1 MVMLQSNPYQ
11 ALVIRGVLGAIA
23 ALVYALLGA
32 ADVSLTEALMGTMLA
47 VTLYAV
53 AIRSSLVMRLG
64 VIAEETDTV
73 LEQLKTQL
81 QTVLSKRF
89 MRLELVAYSDKQA
102 LQQALI
108 DKDIHAVCI
117 RQDNPETIP
126 YETTIRLP
134 YLYDIFKNE
143 LTAANTILTC
153 IETPKLEEK
162 H

>member
-1 MVMLQSNPYQ
+1 
-11 ALVIRGVLGAIA
+11 
-23 ALVYALLGA
+23 
-32 ADVSLTEALMGTMLA
+32 
-47 VTLYAV
+47 
-53 AIRSSLVMRLG
+53 
-64 VIAEETDTV
+64 
-73 LEQLKTQL
+73 
-81 QTVLSKRF
+81 

-143 LTAANTILTC
+143 LTAVNTILTC

>member
-1 MVMLQSNPYQ
+1 M
-11 ALVIRGVLGAIA
+11 
-23 ALVYALLGA
+23 
-32 ADVSLTEALMGTMLA
+32 
-47 VTLYAV
+47 
-53 AIRSSLVMRLG
+53 
-64 VIAEETDTV
+64 
-73 LEQLKTQL
+73 
-81 QTVLSKRF
+81 
-89 MRLELVAYSDKQA
+89 
-102 LQQALI
+102 

-117 RQDNPETIP
+117 RQDNLETIP